1 MAAAVMIV
9 SWLRR
14 LYMSRNYSCGALL
27 KQIHDIMEKNAN
39 NVLREQD
46 LTISQSGVLVLLDEK
61 EGKTASFKDL
71 EKEFGVSQ
79 PTMVG
84 ILNRLVQKGL
94 VEVLTDSEDKRIRKA
109 HLTQKGAD
117 KCKEGYKH
125 MNSAEDQLLKS
136 LTDDEKAEFNRLL
149 LKVKKSF
156 D

>member
-1 MAAAVMIV
+1 MPK
-9 SWLRR
+9 
-14 LYMSRNYSCGALL
+14 NYSCGTLL

-61 EGKTASFKDL
+61 EGKTASFKEL
-71 EKEFGVSQ
+71 EKDFGVSQ

-84 ILNRLVQKGL
+84 ILNRLVQKDL

-125 MNSAEDQLLKS
+125 MNSAEEQLLKS
-136 LTDDEKAEFNRLL
+136 LTEDEKKEFNRLL
-149 LKVKKSF
+149 LKVRKSF

>member
-1 MAAAVMIV
+1 
-9 SWLRR
+9 
-14 LYMSRNYSCGALL
+14 MSKNYSCGTLL

-61 EGKTASFKDL
+61 EEKTASFKEL
-71 EKEFGVSQ
+71 EKDFGVSQ
-79 PTMVG
+79 PTMAG
-84 ILNRLVQKGL
+84 ILSRLVQKDF

-125 MNSAEDQLLKS
+125 MNSAEEQLLKS
-136 LTDDEKAEFNRLL
+136 LTDDEKKEFNRLL
-149 LKVKKSF
+149 LKVRKSF

>member
-1 MAAAVMIV
+1 
-9 SWLRR
+9 
-14 LYMSRNYSCGALL
+14 MSKNYSCGTLL

-61 EGKTASFKDL
+61 EEKTASFKEL
-71 EKEFGVSQ
+71 EKDFGVSQ

-84 ILNRLVQKGL
+84 ILNRLAQKDF

-125 MNSAEDQLLKS
+125 MNSAEERLLKS
-136 LTDDEKAEFNRLL
+136 LTNDEKKEFNRLL
-149 LKVKKSF
+149 LKVRKSF

>member
-1 MAAAVMIV
+1 
-9 SWLRR
+9 
-14 LYMSRNYSCGALL
+14 MSKNYSCGTLL

-39 NVLREQD
+39 NVLREQE

-61 EGKTASFKDL
+61 EGKTASFKEL

-84 ILNRLVQKGL
+84 ILNRLVQKDL
-94 VEVLTDSEDKRIRKA
+94 VEVLTVSEDKRIRKA
-109 HLTQKGAD
+109 HLTQKGAG

-125 MNSAEDQLLKS
+125 MNSAEEQILKS
-136 LTDDEKAEFNRLL
+136 LTDDEKIEFNKLL
-149 LKVKKSF
+149 LKVRKSF

>member
-1 MAAAVMIV
+1 MPK
-9 SWLRR
+9 
-14 LYMSRNYSCGALL
+14 NYSCGTLL

-39 NVLREQD
+39 NILREQE

-61 EGKTASFKDL
+61 EGKTASFKEL
-71 EKEFGVSQ
+71 EKDFGVSQ

-84 ILNRLVQKGL
+84 ILNRLVQKDL

-125 MNSAEDQLLKS
+125 MNSAEEQLLKS
-136 LTDDEKAEFNRLL
+136 LTNNEKKEFNRLL
-149 LKVKKSF
+149 LKVRKSF

>member
-1 MAAAVMIV
+1 
-9 SWLRR
+9 
-14 LYMSRNYSCGALL
+14 MSKNYSCGTLL
-27 KQIHDIMEKNAN
+27 KQIHDVMEKNAN
-39 NVLREQD
+39 NVLREQK

-61 EGKTASFKDL
+61 AGKTASFKEL

-84 ILNRLVQKGL
+84 ILNRLVQKDF

-109 HLTQKGAD
+109 HLTKKGAD

-125 MNSAEDQLLKS
+125 MNSAEEQLLKS
-136 LTDDEKAEFNRLL
+136 LTDDEKREFNRLL
-149 LKVKKSF
+149 LKVRKSF

>member
-1 MAAAVMIV
+1 
-9 SWLRR
+9 
-14 LYMSRNYSCGALL
+14 MSRNYSCGTLL

-61 EGKTASFKDL
+61 EGKTASFKEL
-71 EKEFGVSQ
+71 EKDYGVSQ

-84 ILNRLVQKGL
+84 ILNRLVQKDF

-125 MNSAEDQLLKS
+125 MNSAEEQLLKS
-136 LTDDEKAEFNRLL
+136 LTDDEKEEFNRLL

>member
-1 MAAAVMIV
+1 MPK
-9 SWLRR
+9 
-14 LYMSRNYSCGALL
+14 NYSCGTLL

-61 EGKTASFKDL
+61 EGKTASFKEL
-71 EKEFGVSQ
+71 EKDFGVSQ

-84 ILNRLVQKGL
+84 ILNRLMQKDL
-94 VEVLTDSEDKRIRKA
+94 VEVLTDSEDKRIKKA
-109 HLTQKGAD
+109 RLTQKGAD

-125 MNSAEDQLLKS
+125 MNSAEEQLLKS
-136 LTDDEKAEFNRLL
+136 LTDNEKMEFYRLL
-149 LKVKKSF
+149 LKVRKSF

>member
-1 MAAAVMIV
+1 
-9 SWLRR
+9 
-14 LYMSRNYSCGALL
+14 MSRNYSCGTLL

-61 EGKTASFKDL
+61 EGKTASFKEL
-71 EKEFGVSQ
+71 EKDFGVSQ

-84 ILNRLVQKGL
+84 ILNRLVQKDL

-109 HLTQKGAD
+109 HLTQKGKD

-125 MNSAEDQLLKS
+125 MNSAEEQLLKS
-136 LTDDEKAEFNRLL
+136 LTNNEKKEFNRLL
-149 LKVKKSF
+149 LKVRKSF

>member
-1 MAAAVMIV
+1 MPK
-9 SWLRR
+9 
-14 LYMSRNYSCGALL
+14 NYSCGTLL

-61 EGKTASFKDL
+61 EGTTESFKEL
-71 EKEFGVSQ
+71 EKDLGVSH
-79 PTMVG
+79 PTLVG
-84 ILNRLVQKGL
+84 ILNRLVQKDL

-125 MNSAEDQLLKS
+125 MNSAEEQLLKS
-136 LTDDEKAEFNRLL
+136 LTNNEKKEFNRLL
-149 LKVKKSF
+149 LKVRKSF

>member
-1 MAAAVMIV
+1 
-9 SWLRR
+9 
-14 LYMSRNYSCGALL
+14 MSKNYSCGTLL

-61 EGKTASFKDL
+61 EGKTASFKEL

-84 ILNRLVQKGL
+84 ILNRLVQKDF

-125 MNSAEDQLLKS
+125 MNSAEEQLLKS
-136 LTDDEKAEFNRLL
+136 LTNNEKKEFNRLL
-149 LKVKKSF
+149 LKVRKSF
-156 D
+156 N

>member
-1 MAAAVMIV
+1 
-9 SWLRR
+9 
-14 LYMSRNYSCGALL
+14 MSKDYSCGTLL

-61 EGKTASFKDL
+61 EGKTASFKEL
-71 EKEFGVSQ
+71 EKDFGVSQ

-84 ILNRLVQKGL
+84 ILNRLVQKDL

-125 MNSAEDQLLKS
+125 MNSAEEQLLNS
-136 LTDDEKAEFNRLL
+136 LTNEEKKEFNRLL
-149 LKVKKSF
+149 LKVRKSF
-156 D
+156 N

>member
-1 MAAAVMIV
+1 MPK
-9 SWLRR
+9 
-14 LYMSRNYSCGALL
+14 NYSCGTLL

-61 EGKTASFKDL
+61 EGKTASFKEL
-71 EKEFGVSQ
+71 EKDFGVSQ

-84 ILNRLVQKGL
+84 ILNRLVQKDL

-125 MNSAEDQLLKS
+125 MNSAEEQLLKS
-136 LTDDEKAEFNRLL
+136 LTNNEKKEFNRLL
-149 LKVKKSF
+149 LKVRKSF

>member
-1 MAAAVMIV
+1 MPK
-9 SWLRR
+9 
-14 LYMSRNYSCGALL
+14 NYSCGTLL

-61 EGKTASFKDL
+61 EGKTASFKEL
-71 EKEFGVSQ
+71 EKDFGVSQ
-79 PTMVG
+79 PTMAG
-84 ILNRLVQKGL
+84 ILNRLVQKDL

-125 MNSAEDQLLKS
+125 MNSAEEQLLKS
-136 LTDDEKAEFNRLL
+136 LTNNEKKEFNRLL
-149 LKVKKSF
+149 LKVRKSF

>member
-1 MAAAVMIV
+1 
-9 SWLRR
+9 
-14 LYMSRNYSCGALL
+14 MSRNYSCGALL

>member
-1 MAAAVMIV
+1 MPK
-9 SWLRR
+9 
-14 LYMSRNYSCGALL
+14 NYSCGTLL

-61 EGKTASFKDL
+61 EGKTASFKEL
-71 EKEFGVSQ
+71 EKDFGVSQ

-84 ILNRLVQKGL
+84 ILNRLEQKDL
-94 VEVLTDSEDKRIRKA
+94 VEVLNDTEDKRIRKA

-125 MNSAEDQLLKS
+125 MNSAEEQLLKS
-136 LTDDEKAEFNRLL
+136 LTNNEKKEFNRLL
-149 LKVKKSF
+149 LKVRKSF

>member
-1 MAAAVMIV
+1 
-9 SWLRR
+9 
-14 LYMSRNYSCGALL
+14 MSKNYSCGALL

-39 NVLREQD
+39 NVLREQE

-61 EGKTASFKDL
+61 EGKTASFKEL
-71 EKEFGVSQ
+71 EKDYGVSQ

-84 ILNRLVQKGL
+84 ILNRLVQKDF
-94 VEVLTDSEDKRIRKA
+94 VEILTDSEDKRIRKA

-125 MNSAEDQLLKS
+125 MNSAEEQLLKS
-136 LTDDEKAEFNRLL
+136 LTDDEKVEFNRLL
-149 LKVKKSF
+149 LKIRKSF

>member
-1 MAAAVMIV
+1 
-9 SWLRR
+9 
-14 LYMSRNYSCGALL
+14 MSRNYSCGTLL
-27 KQIHDIMEKNAN
+27 KQLHDIMEKNAN
-39 NVLREQD
+39 NVLREQN

-61 EGKTASFKDL
+61 EGKTASFKEL

-79 PTMVG
+79 PTMAG
-84 ILNRLVQKGL
+84 ILNRLVQKDL

-125 MNSAEDQLLKS
+125 MNSAEERLLKS
-136 LTDDEKAEFNRLL
+136 LTNDEKKEFNRLL
-149 LKVKKSF
+149 LKVRKSF

>member
-1 MAAAVMIV
+1 
-9 SWLRR
+9 
-14 LYMSRNYSCGALL
+14 MSENYSCGTLL

-39 NVLREQD
+39 NILREQE

-71 EKEFGVSQ
+71 EKDFGVSQ

-84 ILNRLVQKGL
+84 ILNRLVQKDF
-94 VEVLTDSEDKRIRKA
+94 VEILTDSEDKRIKKA
-109 HLTQKGAD
+109 HLTQKGVA

-125 MNSAEDQLLKS
+125 MNSAEEQLLKS
-136 LTDDEKAEFNRLL
+136 LTDDEKVEFNRLL
-149 LKVKKSF
+149 LKIRKSF

>member
-1 MAAAVMIV
+1 
-9 SWLRR
+9 
-14 LYMSRNYSCGALL
+14 MSKNYSCGTLL

-39 NVLREQD
+39 NVLREQE

-61 EGKTASFKDL
+61 EGKTASFKEL
-71 EKEFGVSQ
+71 EKDYGVSQ

-84 ILNRLVQKGL
+84 ILNRLVQKDL

-125 MNSAEDQLLKS
+125 MNSAEEQLLKS
-136 LTDDEKAEFNRLL
+136 LTNNEKKEFNRLL
-149 LKVKKSF
+149 LKVRKSF

>member
-1 MAAAVMIV
+1 
-9 SWLRR
+9 
-14 LYMSRNYSCGALL
+14 MSKNYSCGALL

-61 EGKTASFKDL
+61 EGKTASFKEL
-71 EKEFGVSQ
+71 EKDFGVSQ

-84 ILNRLVQKGL
+84 ILNRLVQKDL

-125 MNSAEDQLLKS
+125 MNSAEEQLLKS
-136 LTDDEKAEFNRLL
+136 LTNNEKKEFNRLL
-149 LKVKKSF
+149 LKVRKSF

>member
-1 MAAAVMIV
+1 
-9 SWLRR
+9 
-14 LYMSRNYSCGALL
+14 MSRNYSCGTLL

-61 EGKTASFKDL
+61 EGKTASFKEL
-71 EKEFGVSQ
+71 EKDYGVSQ

-84 ILNRLVQKGL
+84 ILNRLVQKDF

-109 HLTQKGAD
+109 HLTQKGVD

-125 MNSAEDQLLKS
+125 MNSAEEQLLKS
-136 LTDDEKAEFNRLL
+136 LTDDEKKELGRLL
-149 LKVKKSF
+149 LKVRKSF

>member
-1 MAAAVMIV
+1 
-9 SWLRR
+9 
-14 LYMSRNYSCGALL
+14 MSKKYSCSTLL

-39 NVLREQD
+39 NILREQE

-61 EGKTASFKDL
+61 EGKTASFKEL
-71 EKEFGVSQ
+71 EKDFGVSQ
-79 PTMVG
+79 PTMAG
-84 ILNRLVQKGL
+84 ILNRLVQKDL

-125 MNSAEDQLLKS
+125 MNSAEEQLLKS
-136 LTDDEKAEFNRLL
+136 LTNNEKKEFNRLL
-149 LKVKKSF
+149 LKVRKSF

>member
-1 MAAAVMIV
+1 
-9 SWLRR
+9 
-14 LYMSRNYSCGALL
+14 MSKNYSCGTLL

-39 NVLREQD
+39 NVLREQE

-61 EGKTASFKDL
+61 EGKTASFKEL

-84 ILNRLVQKGL
+84 ILNRLVQKDL

-125 MNSAEDQLLKS
+125 MNSAEEQLLKS
-136 LTDDEKAEFNRLL
+136 LTNNEKKEFNRLL
-149 LKVKKSF
+149 LKVRKSF

>member
-1 MAAAVMIV
+1 MPK
-9 SWLRR
+9 
-14 LYMSRNYSCGALL
+14 NYSCGTLL

-61 EGKTASFKDL
+61 EGKTASFKEL
-71 EKEFGVSQ
+71 EKDYGVSQ

-84 ILNRLVQKGL
+84 ILNRLVQKDL

-125 MNSAEDQLLKS
+125 MNSAEEQLLKS
-136 LTDDEKAEFNRLL
+136 LTNNEKKEFNRLL
-149 LKVKKSF
+149 LKVRKSF

>member
-1 MAAAVMIV
+1 
-9 SWLRR
+9 
-14 LYMSRNYSCGALL
+14 MSRNYSCGALL

-71 EKEFGVSQ
+71 EKDFGVSQ

>member
-1 MAAAVMIV
+1 MPK
-9 SWLRR
+9 
-14 LYMSRNYSCGALL
+14 NYSCGTLL

-61 EGKTASFKDL
+61 EGKTALFKEL
-71 EKEFGVSQ
+71 EKDFGVSQ

-84 ILNRLVQKGL
+84 ILNRLVQKDL

-125 MNSAEDQLLKS
+125 MNSAEEQLLKS
-136 LTDDEKAEFNRLL
+136 LTNNEKRSLTDCF
-149 LKVKKSF
+149 
-156 D
+156 

>member
-1 MAAAVMIV
+1 
-9 SWLRR
+9 
-14 LYMSRNYSCGALL
+14 MSKDYSCGTLL

-39 NVLREQD
+39 NILREQE

-61 EGKTASFKDL
+61 EGKTASFKEL
-71 EKEFGVSQ
+71 EKDFGVSQ

-84 ILNRLVQKGL
+84 ILNRLVQKDF

-125 MNSAEDQLLKS
+125 MNSAEEQLLKS
-136 LTDDEKAEFNRLL
+136 LTDDEKKEFNRLL
-149 LKVKKSF
+149 LKVRKSF